1 MRHLSMRHLV
11 TAAVIALGLLG
22 LLGLT
27 QLFITSAISVV
38 ARAFCSVAVVVFAGL
53 ALFGLASKFRAKG

>member
-1 MRHLSMRHLV
+1 MRQLSMRHLV

-22 LLGLT
+22 LA
-27 QLFITSAISVV
+27 QLFMTTAISVV
-38 ARAFCSVAVVVFAGL
+38 ARTFCSVAVVVFAGL

>member
-1 MRHLSMRHLV
+1 MRHLV
-11 TAAVIALGLLG
+11 TAVVIALG